1 MVALIQLVLLACVFV
16 IRRSSLLGRDL
27 KPIDAASDK
36 SKLEAVYRSKNSI
49 IARKIGFSHSQSL
62 TFLVRKEKW
71 HHRFL
76 KFLGLASEISL
87 PDETLSRALFVL
99 TDYPNQLE
107 HAMRSEALLGAIRAL
122 FQLNVKAL
130 HVVHDRVWCSIGSMD
145 RGKGSDFF
153 DEHRELLK
161 KIAQFSQM
169 PSHLAAEQ
177 PMIKRQ
183 SLALIFISFH
193 LALLLAGLFGVL
205 PQLMD
210 DFEIVKTNEWFVR
223 SAYYLVPAI
232 FLWASLITLCFG
244 GSSWLGWVLTDFVL
258 SGIVGLALF
267 GLLAVREANIH
278 FDTSQAYIIE
288 TPIQQRYCE
297 LTCST
302 GSGKRR
308 RSRTYTLSE
317 MLCAAASRPSVMA
330 EYRQRDYYCQ
340 SSARFSFHLRLAH
353 WRMDATSPFYLAV
366 EEAFYDQTSVG
377 TKLAIPSHSG
387 ALGIEWID
395 RESVTLLTN

>member
-1 MVALIQLVLLACVFV
+1 MVALIQLVLLAIVFAL
-16 IRRSSLLGRDL
+16 RRSSLLGRDL
-27 KPIDAASDK
+27 KPISSD
-36 SKLEAVYRSKNSI
+36 SDTTKLEAVYRSKNSI
-49 IARKIGFSHSQSL
+49 ISRKIGFAHSQNL
-62 TFLVRKEKW
+62 TFVVRKEKW

-87 PDETLSRALFVL
+87 PDEALNRALFVL

-107 HAMRSEALLGAIRAL
+107 HAMRSDALLAAIREL
-122 FQLNVKAL
+122 FQMNIKAL
-130 HVVHDRVWCSIGSMD
+130 HVVHDRVWCSIGSQD
-145 RGKGSDFF
+145 RNKGSEFF
-153 DEHRELLK
+153 DHHRELLK
-161 KIAQFSQM
+161 KIAQYAQM
-169 PSHLAAEQ
+169 PSHLSEEKPA
-177 PMIKRQ
+177 IRRQ

-193 LALLLAGLFGVL
+193 MALLLTGLFGVL

-210 DFEIVKTNEWFVR
+210 DFEVVKTSEWFVK
-223 SAYYLVPAI
+223 SANYIVPVI
-232 FLWASLITLCFG
+232 FLWTSLITLCFG
-244 GSSWLGWVLTDFVL
+244 GSSWLGWVLADFVL
-258 SGIVGLALF
+258 SGIVGLVLF

-278 FDTSQAYIIE
+278 FDTSQAQIIE

-317 MLCAAASRPSVMA
+317 MMCESASRPSVMA

-340 SSARFSFHLRLAH
+340 SSARFSFHLKVAH
-353 WRMDATSPFYLAV
+353 WRTDATAPFYLAV
-366 EEAFYDQTSVG
+366 QQAFYDQTRVG
-377 TKLAIPSHSG
+377 AKLAIPSHSG

-395 RESVTLLTN
+395 RESVTLLAN